1 MCQRDNQVV
10 RYYSSIRRKPALRH
24 PALRNPTPTRRTFAE
39 WEASMGQEPPS
50 ASKLPRI
57 QASPAFADDLAIMK
71 QTDPWPAGYFENPR
85 PAPVPPPRRELA
97 MQSSEATRAIRYL
110 FAHAGPRIEKR
121 ATKSD
126 TVTQVDKPLPLLPD
140 QKPPLT
146 LSPAHKHPD
155 VLTHVSQDPSKRPLQ
170 AHSGG
175 KQRHVERQNEVEDAA
190 AAEEEEEEEVG
201 CSGMHRSFTR
211 ARRASEVARKFAW
224 PRRRRTVSEC

>member
-1 MCQRDNQVV
+1 MA
-10 RYYSSIRRKPALRH
+10 P
-24 PALRNPTPTRRTFAE
+24 
-39 WEASMGQEPPS
+39 EPPS
-50 ASKLPRI
+50 ASKLSRI
-57 QASPAFADDLAIMK
+57 QASRAFADDSAIME

-97 MQSSEATRAIRYL
+97 IQSSESTRTIQDH
-110 FAHAGPRIEKR
+110 FADADPRIEKR

-155 VLTHVSQDPSKRPLQ
+155 VLTHVFQNRSRRPLQ

-175 KQRHVERQNEVEDAA
+175 KQRHLERQNEVEGT
-190 AAEEEEEEEVG
+190 AEEGIG
-201 CSGMHRSFTR
+201 CFGMHRPFTR